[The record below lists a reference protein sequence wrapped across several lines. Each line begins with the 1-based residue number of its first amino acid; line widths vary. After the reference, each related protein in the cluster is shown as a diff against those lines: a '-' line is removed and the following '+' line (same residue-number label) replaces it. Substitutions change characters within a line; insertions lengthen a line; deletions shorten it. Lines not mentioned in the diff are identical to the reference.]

1 MAADMDSNLRSDVL
15 SVLQPTLAAGVLR
28 PPSDRGIRAQ
38 SRLARRLN
46 VRTSLISL
54 LVVCG
59 IGVCSIGTAAAQAA
73 GPPAGYNIEEKYT
86 DKSPDGIVAD
96 PRFATG
102 VFGPRN
108 LITAHW
114 RRCIG

>member
-1 MAADMDSNLRSDVL
+1 MDSNLRSDVL

-59 IGVCSIGTAAAQAA
+59 IGVCSIGTAAAQQA
-73 GPPAGYNIEEKYT
+73 GPPAGYNIDPEFTEKSSDGAITIEQYENKET
-86 DKSPDGIVAD
+86 DDCGSWRLRS
-96 PRFATG
+96 RF
-102 VFGPRN
+102 
-108 LITAHW
+108 
-114 RRCIG
+114 